1 MNGMTHDGS
10 GTGRCAFFLSRIQ
23 LFYIAV
29 RSKKY
34 MCENYKTMKHAG
46 GGTSYKAGKCSMR
59 AVGCG
64 TSVGE
69 AYAVY
74 LQSTYME
81 LSLPGS
87 VGAARKVARGG
98 KVLQR

>member
-1 MNGMTHDGS
+1 M
-10 GTGRCAFFLSRIQ
+10 
-23 LFYIAV
+23 AV

-34 MCENYKTMKHAG
+34 MCENYKTTKHAG
-46 GGTSYKAGKCSMR
+46 GGTSYKAGKCSMW